1 MPQCTKGC
9 LFVCVCV
16 CLLFSVC
23 QGGGGLLHQ
32 DRFKTKN
39 WIHSFSRQN
48 EVKRKNTVE
57 VIHPIRFTS
66 TNKKK
71 LCFINLEVGRH
82 YRSPPYIQL
91 CLSIFGGETWGTAP
105 IYGTFFKRT
114 GHLGHTILAL
124 YPQREKKKEKVSS
137 IIQRDSGQPH
147 SNRRPWVNS
156 PNTKE
161 MKQTMLGS
169 TQSRLMPTGL

>member
-1 MPQCTKGC
+1 MYKRMLIC
-9 LFVCVCV
+9 LCMCVFTFFC
-16 CLLFSVC
+16 VC

-48 EVKRKNTVE
+48 EVKRKNTAD

-124 YPQREKKKEKVSS
+124 YPQREKKKKRKCPPLFRGTLGNLTATGDRESTL
-137 IIQRDSGQPH
+137 PTP
-147 SNRRPWVNS
+147 RRRS
-156 PNTKE
+156 
-161 MKQTMLGS
+161 KQCLGPLN
-169 TQSRLMPTGL
+169 QG